1 AMVETRLRFI
11 FVLFSVLVS
20 PSRRRERR
28 FMWLSVALLSSTPRR
43 LLGDS
48 SATSPLEKMEEKGD
62 VSIDGSARGRM
73 TAIWVER
80 LSRWRYGDISNGK
93 PRSDHWCLSDTQINA
108 ADRSMSGSRRTIQVQ
123 EEDKRRLLVRLM
135 KRSGQ
140 CEKMEQWEWNNHGV
154 SVVLRSWRLVSR
166 SESVVGLAVLE
177 SCGLEV
183 LLSWSLVVLEC
194 CSTCSTC
201 VTE

>member
-1 AMVETRLRFI
+1 MLLI
-11 FVLFSVLVS
+11 LV
-20 PSRRRERR
+20 
-28 FMWLSVALLSSTPRR
+28 
-43 LLGDS
+43 
-48 SATSPLEKMEEKGD
+48 
-62 VSIDGSARGRM
+62 
-73 TAIWVER
+73 
-80 LSRWRYGDISNGK
+80 K
-93 PRSDHWCLSDTQINA
+93 PDYCSCLT
-108 ADRSMSGSRRTIQVQ
+108 
-123 EEDKRRLLVRLM
+123 LCF
-135 KRSGQ
+135 RSGQ